1 MQKEAVLT
9 GLGYVV
15 NEALMSQLE
24 RIQNN
29 TIGYEKI
36 SKHILDL
43 HTHLRVDD
51 SFVAMSNSE
60 DYFKIK
66 IEAPSLERVEEA
78 HEKIQ
83 HFCEKFK
90 VDIEKLED
98 KNTYYIKGF
107 KHH

>member
-1 MQKEAVLT
+1 MQREAVLT

-15 NEALMSQLE
+15 NEALMTQLE
-24 RIQNN
+24 RIENN
-29 TIGYEKI
+29 TVGYDKI

-51 SFVAMSNSE
+51 SFVAMSNTK
-60 DYFKIK
+60 DYLKIK
-66 IEAPSLERVEEA
+66 IEAPSQERIDEA

-83 HFCEKFK
+83 HFCDKFK
-90 VDIEKLED
+90 VDIEKLEN

-107 KHH
+107 KH